1 MDAPSSEAHAMILV
15 CYDGS
20 EDAQAAT
27 DQVIRLFPER
37 PATVLTVTEPYAEA
51 LMNSELGL
59 GSGFG
64 LGYER
69 GDEVAEL
76 DAQRLQRAKHTA
88 EEGARRLRAAG
99 ISADSLVEQPNGSIA
114 ETVLAVA
121 ERAHAEAVVAGTR
134 GRGKAKSA
142 LLGSVSHD
150 LLQHADRAVVIVPPA
165 AVARRRRARFPRPTS
180 DRLGSPRPAPKSAPQ
195 SAHTTQT
202 TGS

>member
-1 MDAPSSEAHAMILV
+1 MIIV

-27 DQVIRLFPER
+27 DKVIRLFPER

-51 LMNSELGL
+51 LMSSGLGL

-69 GDEVAEL
+69 GDEVAER
-76 DAQRLQRAKHTA
+76 DAQRLERAKHTA

-99 ISADSLVEQPNGSIA
+99 MSADSLVEQPNGSVA

-150 LLQHADRAVVIVPPA
+150 LLQHADRAVVIVPSA
-165 AVARRRRARFPRPTS
+165 AIARRRRARLPKPIS
-180 DRLGSPRPAPKSAPQ
+180 DRFGSPRRAPKSAPT
-195 SAHTTQT
+195 ACTTQAT
-202 TGS
+202 ES